1 MGRLETHGH
10 KGWWPMLAH
19 RRKHMDGT
27 MTGRECFVDMRT
39 GTVVEPESGW
49 DTKELPYA
57 TGETSSQ
64 QHQTDV
70 FRENFDRI
78 DWNGGKVKAAP
89 DVRPEIKARHKFV
102 DNYDSIKWSQ

>member
-1 MGRLETHGH
+1 MGHLKTHGY

-27 MTGRECFVDMRT
+27 MTGRECFVDMRN

-78 DWNGGKVKAAP
+78 DWSEGQGEREP
-89 DVRPEIKARHKFV
+89 DLPPEIKARRKFV
-102 DNYDSIKWSQ
+102 DNYDNIEWSQ

>member
-1 MGRLETHGH
+1 MLRGHEERYGRSS
-10 KGWWPMLAH
+10 
-19 RRKHMDGT
+19 RR
-27 MTGRECFVDMRT
+27 
-39 GTVVEPESGW
+39 SGW

-78 DWNGGKVKAAP
+78 DWNGGKVEAAP
-89 DVRPEIKARHKFV
+89 DVQPEIKARHKFV
-102 DNYDSIKWSQ
+102 DNYDNIKWSQ